1 MLPFQDSHTAHDL
14 RLEITR
20 FLNHALPV
28 RYYGCTLMKHCLL
41 RPLFAL
47 AFCTQA
53 LAQEVP
59 ALFKE
64 IFKPNEPTKAELVV
78 VVPPPEIEKYISKV
92 AESTKK
98 DPAWFA
104 EHAKTSKPGVPL
116 PFHEKLG
123 LTQAEY
129 DEYIALWNKREFKVA
144 HEIGMMLRLTSDGRW
159 NLLGAGPASAISS
172 LRFSE
177 KEDNWKSSNGILKRL
192 ADIDADPMSILG
204 GWKGK
209 EWKFEEETT
218 LSKLKENV
226 AVGATNDGK
235 YHLIVYRAQENTSAG
250 TRLLDKSLVIRIP
263 KAIAANKA
271 KSK

>member
-1 MLPFQDSHTAHDL
+1 MPDDL
-14 RLEITR
+14 RLEIIP
-20 FLNHALPV
+20 FFAQALPV
-28 RYYGCTLMKHCLL
+28 RRCGCTPMKHRLL
-41 RPLFAL
+41 RHLFSIALFPLTL
-47 AFCTQA
+47 CTQA

-59 ALFKE
+59 A
-64 IFKPNEPTKAELVV
+64 IFKGMMKANEPTKAELVV
-78 VVPPPEIEKYISKV
+78 VVPPPEIEKYINKV
-92 AESTKK
+92 EDSTKK

-104 EHAKTSKPGVPL
+104 EYAKTAKPGVPL

-123 LTQAEY
+123 LTKAEY

-144 HEIGMMLRLTSDGRW
+144 HEIGIMLRVTSDGRW
-159 NLLGAGPASAISS
+159 NLIGAGPAAAISS

-192 ADIDADPMSILG
+192 PDIDADPMSILG

-209 EWKFEEETT
+209 EWKFEEETS
-218 LSKLKENV
+218 LSKLKENF
-226 AVGATNDGK
+226 AIGATNDGK

-250 TRLLDKSLVIRIP
+250 TRLLDKSLVIRLP
-263 KAIAANKA
+263 KGAASETKA